1 MIPADRQIN
10 PFLLLSLLSALATC
24 SSFTRAASE
33 AAATYPD
40 WRGQWE
46 RIGSLNWPPE
56 GYDKAG
62 PAPLTPEY
70 QAIYE
75 QNLAL
80 RADGI
85 LAGDPPATCLPPGMP
100 RMMKMSFP
108 MEIIITPDITYIYA
122 DWESQIR
129 RVYTD
134 GRKWPDYILPEFN
147 GYSIGSCCTR
157 TTKR

>member
-1 MIPADRQIN
+1 MLSIRQHSK
-10 PFLLLSLLSALATC
+10 PFPLLSLLSALATAC
-24 SSFTRAASE
+24 SFSAAANAASDQT
-33 AAATYPD
+33 ATYPD
-40 WRGQWE
+40 WSGQWE

-100 RMMKMSFP
+100 RMMKMSGP
-108 MEIIITPDITYIYA
+108 MEIIITPGSTYIYA

-129 RVYTD
+129 RFYTD
-134 GRKWPDYILPEFN
+134 GRDCPD
-147 GYSIGSCCTR
+147 
-157 TTKR
+157 